1 MQKQPIPA
9 TYLHSNGLVF
19 LEKLG
24 FFMLLIFL
32 YQHLTSDH
40 IRLHPNDTAPL
51 LLLLTNA
58 ALFARVFGG
67 LIVDFVLSTKTSL
80 ILGISLQFVG
90 VIMLTSNHIGIIYSG
105 MIPFVLG
112 QALFM
117 PALLKRN
124 SINLRKDPSK
134 LYSLNYS
141 NFLVINLAAIA
152 VSFFSVKREYGMQT
166 SSITM
171 AMVYIPY
178 LLALVLSFLSR
189 STPLSERDLI
199 QETEEENPVHSN
211 RILAL
216 GLIGISVFIF
226 CFKATSLRISFY
238 NSIYQNLNELRNLPG
253 TGIYVFAFIA
263 LSILPPL
270 GMAILSYFKRIQPF
284 LLGSVF
290 FLGGMAATAGLYL
303 INNQVFQGQ
312 SVTLVLVF
320 AFLSLE
326 TFLVPLLLTLIQ
338 HNCNLK
344 HQASWIGLALSFS
357 GFFSVYLAE
366 KIFGDSRFGFWNYAS
381 SGNSPFYITMIGLLL
396 MGALFLMAYLKKK
409 EVKKQRF
416 EDVDDL

>member
-1 MQKQPIPA
+1 MQKQRIPT

-32 YQHLTSDH
+32 YQHLTSESV
-40 IRLHPNDTAPL
+40 RLHPNDTAPL

-67 LIVDFVLSTKTSL
+67 LIVDFVLSTRTSL
-80 ILGISLQFVG
+80 IIGISLQFVG
-90 VIMLTSNHIGIIYSG
+90 VIMLTSNSIGIIYTG

-124 SINLRKDPSK
+124 SLNMHKEPSK

-141 NFLVINLAAIA
+141 NFFAINLAAIV

-171 AMVYIPY
+171 SMVYIPY
-178 LLALVLSFLSR
+178 LLALVLTFLSR
-189 STPLSERDLI
+189 NTPLSEKDLI
-199 QETEEENPVHSN
+199 QETEEENQVRSN

-216 GLIGISVFIF
+216 GLIGISVFAF

-238 NSIYQNLNELRNLPG
+238 NSIYQNLNELQKLPG
-253 TGIYVFAFIA
+253 TGMYILAFIT
-263 LSILPPL
+263 LSLLPPL
-270 GMAILSYFKRIQPF
+270 GMAILSYFKRIHPF
-284 LLGSVF
+284 LLGSIF
-290 FLGGMAATAGLYL
+290 FLGGMGITAGFYL
-303 INNQVFQGQ
+303 INNQVIHGQ
-312 SVTLVLVF
+312 LLTLVIVF
-320 AFLSLE
+320 SFLSLE
-326 TFLVPLLLTLIQ
+326 TFLIPLLLTLIQ
-338 HNCNLK
+338 LNSNLK

-366 KIFGDSRFGFWNYAS
+366 KIFGDSRFGVWNYVS
-381 SGNSPFYITMIGLLL
+381 SGNNEFYVTMVGMLL
-396 MGALFLMAYLKKK
+396 MGALFLMTYLNKKD
-409 EVKKQRF
+409 VKKRRF
-416 EDVDDL
+416 EDVEDL